1 MSYRSTTKNHP
12 KNLIRI
18 IVTVVVALGLLVGA
32 LEALNITHFFHER
45 TLEVTAS
52 PATKGPQPE
61 LNSKK
66 ADTNKSG
73 NNSSG
78 VDASNTPSS
87 TVPLETPNGIFVSN
101 HRPNLSGSPAPNQ
114 INSVCTTTS
123 GASCTIVFTNGSVIK
138 SLPLE
143 TTDSGG
149 SAYWT
154 WKLQDIGLTEGT
166 WKVQAK
172 ATLGSQTKTAN
183 DLMDLVVKE

>member
-1 MSYRSTTKNHP
+1 MILKKKT
-12 KNLIRI
+12 
-18 IVTVVVALGLLVGA
+18 IVIGSCVVVLLLATAVF
-32 LEALNITHFFHER
+32 LEATNRTRVFHKQSV
-45 TLEVTAS
+45 TQTAS
-52 PATKGPQPE
+52 DATKGELSSQKANNDTANPE
-61 LNSKK
+61 
-66 ADTNKSG
+66 TP
-73 NNSSG
+73 
-78 VDASNTPSS
+78 PSS
-87 TVPLETPNGIFVSN
+87 TTGNTNDSMPAPDAPNGVFVSN
-101 HRPNLSGSPAPNQ
+101 HHPNLSGSPAPNQ

-138 SLPLE
+138 SLPPE

-183 DLMDLVVKE
+183 DLMDLVVKK